1 MDLSGR
7 YIGYRLRDARKRMN
21 LSQEQVK
28 RALGFRSANRISQW
42 ENGIRLPG
50 VRNLIKLTTLYKTP
64 VEELFYEIRQEAVAS
79 IDRFLKEEYSDKD
92 RPKER
97 PP

>member
-1 MDLSGR
+1 MELSGR
-7 YIGYRLRDARKRMN
+7 YIGYRLRDARKRMH
-21 LSQEQVK
+21 LSQDQVK

-42 ENGIRLPG
+42 ENGTRVPG
-50 VRNLIKLTTLYKTP
+50 VRNLIKLSTLYKTP
-64 VEELFYEIRQEAVAS
+64 TEELFYEMRQEAVTS
-79 IDRFLKEEYSDKD
+79 IDRFMKEEYADKD